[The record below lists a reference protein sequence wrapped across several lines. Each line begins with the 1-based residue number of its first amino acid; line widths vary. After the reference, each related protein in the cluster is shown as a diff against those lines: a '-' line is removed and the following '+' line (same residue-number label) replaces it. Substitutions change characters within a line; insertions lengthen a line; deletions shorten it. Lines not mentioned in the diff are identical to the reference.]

1 MACPIKISDQSE
13 TSQDS
18 YEEASR
24 TRKSF
29 WLRNES
35 HAPEAGLEPGSDS
48 GTLVE
53 SYLNRVRRAHW
64 MPRAGHCS
72 HASVNASHTG
82 EISPGKN
89 KCTSVRFVDLT
100 MTMCDFVRGAV
111 FSCLPE
117 RNTYDPPA
125 PPKFVFYFPGCTAI
139 SHFPHGD
146 ISSCMAFLYRLLL
159 SFKYHLNPQKCTAGI
174 LIIIK
179 ISTH

>member
-1 MACPIKISDQSE
+1 
-13 TSQDS
+13 
-18 YEEASR
+18 
-24 TRKSF
+24 
-29 WLRNES
+29 
-35 HAPEAGLEPGSDS
+35 
-48 GTLVE
+48 
-53 SYLNRVRRAHW
+53 

-82 EISPGKN
+82 EISHGKN
-89 KCTSVRFVDLT
+89 KCTSIRFVDLT

-117 RNTYDPPA
+117 RNTYDPPL
-125 PPKFVFYFPGCTAI
+125 PTKFVFYFPGCTAI

-174 LIIIK
+174 LIIITLYPLGK
-179 ISTH
+179 KLICTFLILTSTCNIMF